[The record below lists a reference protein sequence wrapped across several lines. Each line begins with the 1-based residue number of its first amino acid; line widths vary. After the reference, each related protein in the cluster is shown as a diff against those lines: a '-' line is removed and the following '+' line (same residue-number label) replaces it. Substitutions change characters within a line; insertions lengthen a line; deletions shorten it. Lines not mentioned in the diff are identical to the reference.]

1 VLVIDDDATVREMM
15 ERLLAKEGYKVVAAS
30 RGLEGL
36 RLAREI
42 RPAAITLDIVM
53 PDVDGWTVLAALK
66 GDPDLADIPV
76 VVVTIVDDRSRG
88 RTLGAADYMVK
99 PIDRDRLAKV
109 LGALRGDGR
118 GARVLIVEDDETTRQ
133 MIRQILQ
140 AQGFT
145 VSEAANGR
153 VALEGLSADAP
164 DVILLDLLMPEM
176 DGFEFLEALHA
187 NAAWRQIPVLVL
199 TAMDLTGQDLAR
211 LSGSVQRVLQK
222 GACGPEELRREIRD
236 CLAARIGSRA

>member
-1 VLVIDDDATVREMM
+1 
-15 ERLLAKEGYKVVAAS
+15 
-30 RGLEGL
+30 
-36 RLAREI
+36 
-42 RPAAITLDIVM
+42 
-53 PDVDGWTVLAALK
+53 
-66 GDPDLADIPV
+66 
-76 VVVTIVDDRSRG
+76 
-88 RTLGAADYMVK
+88 
-99 PIDRDRLAKV
+99 
-109 LGALRGDGR
+109 
-118 GARVLIVEDDETTRQ
+118 VLIVEDDETTRQ